1 MCPPWADFFDAFDHE
16 KEGYACVPNSEAQ
29 IAKGRGKYICACCDQ
44 RGGGVFSNAMYSWV
58 HYAADCY
65 DENGETEWDLEIW

>member
-1 MCPPWADFFDAFDHE
+1 MCPPLADFFDAFDHE
-16 KEGYACVPNSEAQ
+16 KEGYACVQNSEAQ

-44 RGGGVFSNAMYSWV
+44 RGGGVLSDAMYSWV